1 MSHAIHRVIGFE
13 IIGPHTL
20 EVRFGDGTEQQIDFG
35 PVLHGVLF
43 GPLQDLAIF
52 NAAVIDA
59 GAGTLIWPNG
69 AGFDPATLHDWPS
82 VCAELAARARTWG
95 EVAEGIGERMEPARR

>member
-1 MSHAIHRVIGFE
+1 MSHAIHRVTRFE

-20 EVRFGDGTEQQIDFG
+20 AVRFGDGTERQIDFG

-43 GPLQDLAIF
+43 GPLQDLTTF
-52 NAAVIDA
+52 NAAMLDPE
-59 GAGTLIWPNG
+59 AGTLIWPNG

-82 VCAELAARARTWG
+82 VCAEQGAAG
-95 EVAEGIGERMEPARR
+95 S